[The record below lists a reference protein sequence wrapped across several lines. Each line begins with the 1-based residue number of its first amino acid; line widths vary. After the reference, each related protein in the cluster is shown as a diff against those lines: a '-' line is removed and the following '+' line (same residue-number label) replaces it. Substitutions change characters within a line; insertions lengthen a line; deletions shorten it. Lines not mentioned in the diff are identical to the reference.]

1 MPRRTLVVFDLD
13 DTLYP
18 ERDFALSGFRAVAAQ
33 VEQSHGIAGLD
44 ARMAELLDAGHLGAL
59 FGIAL
64 AEVRPGHTREELDA
78 LLAVYRSHTPEITL
92 FEDAARA
99 LSRFSANGPLGLIT
113 DGTARMQHAKID
125 ALRIRDTFRHI
136 IATDDLGGRSFSKP
150 HPLSF
155 ERMEA
160 ELRAHDADAR
170 LVYVG
175 DNPSKDF
182 IAPNARGWLSVQVLR
197 DANAPTRIHAKATAP
212 PGGEPHAV
220 IASLDDL
227 DTVIG

>member
-1 MPRRTLVVFDLD
+1 MPRHLVVFDLD
-13 DTLYP
+13 DTLYA
-18 ERDFALSGFRAVAAQ
+18 ERDFALSGFRAVAAH
-33 VEQSHGIAGLD
+33 VEERRGIAGLD
-44 ARMAELLDAGHLGAL
+44 RRMTELLDAGHLGTL

-64 AEVRPGHTREELDA
+64 AEVVPGHTKDELDA
-78 LLAVYRSHTPEITL
+78 LLAVYRGHAPQIAL

-99 LSRFSANGPLGLIT
+99 LARFSASGPLGLIT

-125 ALRIRDTFRHI
+125 ALGIRDTFHHI

-155 ERMEA
+155 EQMEA
-160 ELRAHDADAR
+160 ALRAHDASAR

-182 IAPNARGWLSVQVLR
+182 IAPNARDWLTVQVLR
-197 DANAPTRIHAKATAP
+197 DASAPTRIHAKAVAP
-212 PGGEPHAV
+212 PGGEPHAI
-220 IASLDDL
+220 IASLDEL
-227 DTVIG
+227 DAVLA

>member
-1 MPRRTLVVFDLD
+1 MSRRHLVVFDLD

-18 ERDFALSGFRAVAAQ
+18 ERAFALSGFRAVAAH
-33 VEQSHGIAGLD
+33 VAERHGISGLD
-44 ARMAELLDAGHLGAL
+44 ARMITLLDAGHLGAL
-59 FGIAL
+59 FGIAFG
-64 AEVRPGHTREELDA
+64 EVRPGHTKEELDA
-78 LLAVYRSHTPEITL
+78 LLAVYRSHVPEITL

-99 LSRFSANGPLGLIT
+99 LARFSANGPLGLIT

-125 ALRIRDTFRHI
+125 ALGIRDTFHRI

-155 ERMEA
+155 EQMEA
-160 ELRAHDADAR
+160 ALSAHDAKAR

-182 IAPNARGWLSVQVLR
+182 IAPNARGWLTVQVLR
-197 DANAPTRIHAKATAP
+197 DASSPARIHANATAP
-212 PGGEPHAV
+212 PGGAPQA
-220 IASLDDL
+220 IIGSLDDL
-227 DTVIG
+227 EAVLG